1 MNEEKVI
8 TEFGDALKNAMAN
21 KTNDLNQYVW
31 KGKDGKEI
39 RLLDMSAD
47 ELQKVYNHTTDML
60 YNTNKYTPGKLQ
72 VKKNI
77 RTLISHCNAEL
88 LKRYI
93 IHECSVDIL
102 KSPIEII
109 QFIRDSKKAN
119 NLTDTDSVTTL
130 FNHLPKEF
138 ESITLDLLLSS
149 CLDQLDIINR
159 KMISDNFILSQ
170 GIWLT
175 DSEKFDLTEYDSNG
189 QIRPWMEV
197 IKERL
202 ILPNIKLRVDPKGF
216 SYSEFRS
223 LIHLSPLPKISS
235 LPTDTLR
242 LLRDKVFIL
251 LDADTDYH
259 IAKWEEIKSNIEK
272 VAEYKKITLVKK
284 NYE

>member
-1 MNEEKVI
+1 MNEEKI
-8 TEFGDALKNAMAN
+8 ISEFGDTLKNAIN
-21 KTNDLNQYVW
+21 KVNDLNQYVW
-31 KGKDGKEI
+31 KSKDGKDI
-39 RLLDMSAD
+39 RLLDMSKE
-47 ELQKVYNHTTDML
+47 ELQKIYNHANDML

-93 IHECSVDIL
+93 LHECNIDIL
-102 KSPIEII
+102 KSPIEVV
-109 QFIRDSKKAN
+109 QFIRDNKKSN
-119 NLTDTDSVTTL
+119 NLADTDSVTTL
-130 FNHLPKEF
+130 FSHLPKEF
-138 ESITLDLLLSS
+138 ESVTLDLLLSA
-149 CLDQLDIINR
+149 CLDQLDLINR

-175 DSEKFDLTEYDSNG
+175 EAEKVDLTEYDENG
-189 QIRPWMEV
+189 QVRPWMEV

-202 ILPNIKLRVDPKGF
+202 LLPNIKLRVDPRGF
-216 SYSEFRS
+216 SYAEFRS
-223 LIHLSPLPKISS
+223 LIHLTPLPKISS

-259 IAKWEEIKSNIEK
+259 INKWEIIKSNIEK
-272 VAEYKKITLVKK
+272 VAEYKKILLTKK

>member
-39 RLLDMSAD
+39 RLLDMSPD

-93 IHECSVDIL
+93 IHECNVDIL

-175 DSEKFDLTEYDSNG
+175 DSEKVDLTEYDSNG

>member
-1 MNEEKVI
+1 MNEEKI
-8 TEFGDALKNAMAN
+8 ISEFGDTLKNAIN
-21 KTNDLNQYVW
+21 KVNDLNQYVW
-31 KGKDGKEI
+31 KSKDGKTI
-39 RLLDMSAD
+39 RLLDMSKE
-47 ELQKVYNHTTDML
+47 ELQKIYNHANDML

-93 IHECSVDIL
+93 LHECNIDIL
-102 KSPIEII
+102 KSPIEIV
-109 QFIRDSKKAN
+109 QFIRDNKKSS
-119 NLTDTDSVTTL
+119 NLVDTDSVTTL
-130 FNHLPKEF
+130 FSHLPKEF
-138 ESITLDLLLSS
+138 ESVTLDLLLSA
-149 CLDQLDIINR
+149 CLDQLDLINR

-175 DSEKFDLTEYDSNG
+175 EAEKVDLTEYDENG
-189 QIRPWMEV
+189 QVRPWMEV

-202 ILPNIKLRVDPKGF
+202 LLPNIKLRVDPRGF
-216 SYSEFRS
+216 SYAEFRS
-223 LIHLSPLPKISS
+223 LIHLTPLPKISS

-259 IAKWEEIKSNIEK
+259 INKWEIIKSNIEK
-272 VAEYKKITLVKK
+272 VAEYKKISLTKK

>member
-1 MNEEKVI
+1 MSEEKTI
-8 TEFGDALKNAMAN
+8 TEFGNTLLNAIVN
-21 KTNDLNQYVW
+21 KSDDINQYVW
-31 KGKDGKEI
+31 KGKDNKEI
-39 RLLDMSAD
+39 RLLDMSD
-47 ELQKVYNHTTDML
+47 NELQKVYNHATDML
-60 YNTNKYTPGKLQ
+60 YNNNKYTPGKFQ

-77 RTLISHCNAEL
+77 RVLIAHCNAEL

-93 IHECSVDIL
+93 LHECNIDIL
-102 KSPIEII
+102 KSPIEIV
-109 QFIRDSKKAN
+109 QFIRESKKAN

-130 FNHLPKEF
+130 FSHLPKEF
-138 ESITLDLLLSS
+138 ETVTLDLLLSA

-175 DSEKFDLTEYDSNG
+175 DEEKADLTEYDENG
-189 QIRPWMEV
+189 QMRPWMEV

-202 ILPNIKLRVDPKGF
+202 ILPNIKLRVDPRGF
-216 SYSEFRS
+216 SYAEFRA
-223 LIHLSPLPKISS
+223 LIHLSPLPKIST

-259 IAKWEEIKSNIEK
+259 INKWEIIKSNIEK

-284 NYE
+284 SYE

>member
-1 MNEEKVI
+1 MSEEKTI
-8 TEFGDALKNAMAN
+8 TEFGNTLLNAIVN
-21 KTNDLNQYVW
+21 KSDDINQYVW
-31 KGKDGKEI
+31 KGKDNKEI
-39 RLLDMSAD
+39 RLLDMSD
-47 ELQKVYNHTTDML
+47 NELQKVYNHATDML
-60 YNTNKYTPGKLQ
+60 YNNNKYTPGKFQ
-72 VKKNI
+72 VKTNI
-77 RTLISHCNAEL
+77 RVLISHCNAEL

-93 IHECSVDIL
+93 LHECNIDIL
-102 KSPIEII
+102 KSPIEIV
-109 QFIRDSKKAN
+109 QFIRESKKAN

-130 FNHLPKEF
+130 FSHLPKEF
-138 ESITLDLLLSS
+138 ETVTLDLLLSA

-175 DSEKFDLTEYDSNG
+175 DEEKADLTEYDENG
-189 QIRPWMEV
+189 QMRPWMEV

-202 ILPNIKLRVDPKGF
+202 ILPNIKLRVDPRGF
-216 SYSEFRS
+216 SYAEFRA
-223 LIHLSPLPKISS
+223 LIHLSPLPKIST

-259 IAKWEEIKSNIEK
+259 INKWETIKSNIEK

>member
-1 MNEEKVI
+1 MSEEKTI
-8 TEFGDALKNAMAN
+8 TEFGNTLLNAIVN
-21 KTNDLNQYVW
+21 KSDDINQYVW
-31 KGKDGKEI
+31 KGKDNKEI
-39 RLLDMSAD
+39 RLLDMSD
-47 ELQKVYNHTTDML
+47 NELQKVYNHATDML
-60 YNTNKYTPGKLQ
+60 YNNNKYTPGKFQ

-77 RTLISHCNAEL
+77 RVLIAHCNAEL
-88 LKRYI
+88 LKRFI
-93 IHECSVDIL
+93 LHECNVDIL
-102 KSPIEII
+102 KSPIEIV
-109 QFIRDSKKAN
+109 QFIRESKKAN

-130 FNHLPKEF
+130 FSHLPKEF
-138 ESITLDLLLSS
+138 ETVTLDLLLSA

-175 DSEKFDLTEYDSNG
+175 DEEKADLTEYDENG
-189 QIRPWMEV
+189 QMRPWMEV

-202 ILPNIKLRVDPKGF
+202 ILPNIKLRVDPRGF
-216 SYSEFRS
+216 SYAEFRA
-223 LIHLSPLPKISS
+223 LIHLSPLPKIST

-251 LDADTDYH
+251 HDADTDYH
-259 IAKWEEIKSNIEK
+259 VNKWETIKSNIEK

>member
-1 MNEEKVI
+1 MSEEKTI
-8 TEFGDALKNAMAN
+8 TEFGNTLLNAIVN
-21 KTNDLNQYVW
+21 KSDDINQYVW

-39 RLLDMSAD
+39 RLLDMSPD
-47 ELQKVYNHTTDML
+47 ELQKAYNHTTDML

-93 IHECSVDIL
+93 IHECNVDIL

-175 DSEKFDLTEYDSNG
+175 DSEKFDLTEFDKDG

-216 SYSEFRS
+216 SYAEFRA
-223 LIHLSPLPKISS
+223 LIHLSPLPKIST

-259 IAKWEEIKSNIEK
+259 INKWETIKSNIEK

>member
-1 MNEEKVI
+1 MSEEKTI
-8 TEFGDALKNAMAN
+8 TEFGNTLLNAIVN
-21 KTNDLNQYVW
+21 KSDDINQYVW
-31 KGKDGKEI
+31 KGKDNKEI
-39 RLLDMSAD
+39 RLLDMSD
-47 ELQKVYNHTTDML
+47 NELQKVYNHATDML
-60 YNTNKYTPGKLQ
+60 YNNNKYTPGKFQ

-77 RTLISHCNAEL
+77 RVLIAHCNAEL

-93 IHECSVDIL
+93 LHECNIDIL
-102 KSPIEII
+102 KSPIEIV
-109 QFIRDSKKAN
+109 QFIRESKKAN

-130 FNHLPKEF
+130 FSHLPKEF
-138 ESITLDLLLSS
+138 ETVTLDLLLSA

-175 DSEKFDLTEYDSNG
+175 DEEKADLTEYDENG
-189 QIRPWMEV
+189 QMRPWMEV

-223 LIHLSPLPKISS
+223 LIHLSPLPKIST

-259 IAKWEEIKSNIEK
+259 INKWETIKSNIEK

>member
-39 RLLDMSAD
+39 RLLDMSPD

-77 RTLISHCNAEL
+77 RILISHCNAEL

-93 IHECSVDIL
+93 IHECNVDIL

-175 DSEKFDLTEYDSNG
+175 ESEKVDLTEYDSNG

>member
-39 RLLDMSAD
+39 RLLDMSPD

-93 IHECSVDIL
+93 IHECNVDIL

-175 DSEKFDLTEYDSNG
+175 DSEKVDLTEYDSNG

-223 LIHLSPLPKISS
+223 LVHLSPLPKISS

>member
-1 MNEEKVI
+1 MNEEKI
-8 TEFGDALKNAMAN
+8 ISEFGDTLKNAIN
-21 KTNDLNQYVW
+21 KVNDLNQYVW
-31 KGKDGKEI
+31 KSKDGKTI
-39 RLLDMSAD
+39 RLLDMSKE
-47 ELQKVYNHTTDML
+47 ELQKIYNHANDML

-93 IHECSVDIL
+93 LHECNIDIL
-102 KSPIEII
+102 KSPIEVV
-109 QFIRDSKKAN
+109 QFIRDNKKSN
-119 NLTDTDSVTTL
+119 NLADTDSVTTL
-130 FNHLPKEF
+130 FSHLPKEF
-138 ESITLDLLLSS
+138 ESVTLDLLLSA
-149 CLDQLDIINR
+149 CLDQLDLINR

-175 DSEKFDLTEYDSNG
+175 ESEKVDLTEYDENG
-189 QIRPWMEV
+189 QVRPWMEV

-202 ILPNIKLRVDPKGF
+202 LLPNIKLRVDPRGF
-216 SYSEFRS
+216 SYAEFRS
-223 LIHLSPLPKISS
+223 LIHLTPLPKISS

-259 IAKWEEIKSNIEK
+259 INKWEIIKGNIEK
-272 VAEYKKITLVKK
+272 VAEYKKISLTKK

>member
-8 TEFGDALKNAMAN
+8 TEFGDALKNAMIN

-31 KGKDGKEI
+31 KGKDNKEI
-39 RLLDMSAD
+39 RLLDMSAS

-60 YNTNKYTPGKLQ
+60 YNTNKYTPGKFQ

-77 RTLISHCNAEL
+77 RVLISHCNAEL

-93 IHECSVDIL
+93 LHECNIDIL
-102 KSPIEII
+102 KSPIEIV
-109 QFIRDSKKAN
+109 QFIRENKKAN

-130 FNHLPKEF
+130 FSHLPKEF
-138 ESITLDLLLSS
+138 ETVTLDLFLSA

-175 DSEKFDLTEYDSNG
+175 EEEKADLTEYDENG
-189 QIRPWMEV
+189 QMRPWMEV

-202 ILPNIKLRVDPKGF
+202 ILPNVKLRVDPKGF
-216 SYSEFRS
+216 SYAEFRA
-223 LIHLSPLPKISS
+223 LIHLSPLPKIST
-235 LPTDTLR
+235 LPTETLR

-259 IAKWEEIKSNIEK
+259 INKWETIKDNIEK

>member
-1 MNEEKVI
+1 MNEEKI
-8 TEFGDALKNAMAN
+8 ISEFGDTLKNAIN
-21 KTNDLNQYVW
+21 KVNDLNQYVW
-31 KGKDGKEI
+31 KSKDGKTI
-39 RLLDMSAD
+39 RLLDMSKE
-47 ELQKVYNHTTDML
+47 ELQKIYNHANDML

-93 IHECSVDIL
+93 LHECNIDIL
-102 KSPIEII
+102 KSPIEVV
-109 QFIRDSKKAN
+109 QFIRDNKKSS
-119 NLTDTDSVTTL
+119 NLVDTDSVTTL
-130 FNHLPKEF
+130 FSHLPKEF
-138 ESITLDLLLSS
+138 ESVTLDLLLSA
-149 CLDQLDIINR
+149 CLDQLDLINR

-175 DSEKFDLTEYDSNG
+175 EAEKVDLTEYDENG
-189 QIRPWMEV
+189 QVRPWMEV

-202 ILPNIKLRVDPKGF
+202 LLPNIKLRVDPRGF
-216 SYSEFRS
+216 SYAEFRS
-223 LIHLSPLPKISS
+223 LIHLTPLPKISS

-259 IAKWEEIKSNIEK
+259 INKWEIIKSNIEK
-272 VAEYKKITLVKK
+272 VAEYKKISLTKK

>member
-39 RLLDMSAD
+39 RLLDMSPD

-216 SYSEFRS
+216 S
-223 LIHLSPLPKISS
+223 
-235 LPTDTLR
+235 
-242 LLRDKVFIL
+242 
-251 LDADTDYH
+251 
-259 IAKWEEIKSNIEK
+259 
-272 VAEYKKITLVKK
+272 
-284 NYE
+284 

>member
-39 RLLDMSAD
+39 RLLDMSPD

-93 IHECSVDIL
+93 IHECNVDIL

-109 QFIRDSKKAN
+109 QFLRDSKKAN

-175 DSEKFDLTEYDSNG
+175 ESEKVDLTEYDSNG

>member
-21 KTNDLNQYVW
+21 KINDLNQYVW

-39 RLLDMSAD
+39 RLLDMSPD

-77 RTLISHCNAEL
+77 RILISHCNAEL

-93 IHECSVDIL
+93 IHECNVDIL

-138 ESITLDLLLSS
+138 EPITLDLLLSS

-175 DSEKFDLTEYDSNG
+175 DSEKADLTEYDSNG

-259 IAKWEEIKSNIEK
+259 ITKWEEIKSNIEK

>member
-1 MNEEKVI
+1 MSEEKTI
-8 TEFGDALKNAMAN
+8 TEFGNTLLNAIVN
-21 KTNDLNQYVW
+21 KSDDINQYVW
-31 KGKDGKEI
+31 KGKDNKEV
-39 RLLDMSAD
+39 RLLDMSD
-47 ELQKVYNHTTDML
+47 NELQKVYNHATDML
-60 YNTNKYTPGKLQ
+60 YNNNKYTPGKFQ

-77 RTLISHCNAEL
+77 RVLIAHCNAEL

-93 IHECSVDIL
+93 LHECNIDIL
-102 KSPIEII
+102 KSPIEIV
-109 QFIRDSKKAN
+109 QFIRESKKAN

-130 FNHLPKEF
+130 FSHLPKEF
-138 ESITLDLLLSS
+138 ETVTLDLLLSA

-175 DSEKFDLTEYDSNG
+175 DEEKADLTEYDENG
-189 QIRPWMEV
+189 QMRPWMEV

-202 ILPNIKLRVDPKGF
+202 ILPNIKLRVDPRGF
-216 SYSEFRS
+216 SYAEFRA
-223 LIHLSPLPKISS
+223 LIHLSPLPKIST

>member
-39 RLLDMSAD
+39 RLLDMSPD

-119 NLTDTDSVTTL
+119 NLTDTDFVTTL

-259 IAKWEEIKSNIEK
+259 IAKWEEIKSSIEK

>member
-39 RLLDMSAD
+39 RLLDMSPD

-216 SYSEFRS
+216 SYAEFRA
-223 LIHLSPLPKISS
+223 LIHLSPLPKIST

-259 IAKWEEIKSNIEK
+259 INKWETIKDNIEK

>member
-39 RLLDMSAD
+39 RLLDMSPD

-202 ILPNIKLRVDPKGF
+202 ILPNIKLRVDLKGF
-216 SYSEFRS
+216 RYSEFRS
-223 LIHLSPLPKISS
+223 LIHLSPLPKISF

>member
-1 MNEEKVI
+1 MNEEKI
-8 TEFGDALKNAMAN
+8 ISEFGDTLKNAID
-21 KTNDLNQYVW
+21 KVNDLNQYVW
-31 KGKDGKEI
+31 KSKDGKTI
-39 RLLDMSAD
+39 RLLDMSKE
-47 ELQKVYNHTTDML
+47 ELQKIYNHANDML

-93 IHECSVDIL
+93 LHECNIDIL
-102 KSPIEII
+102 KSPIEVV
-109 QFIRDSKKAN
+109 QFIRDNKKSN
-119 NLTDTDSVTTL
+119 NLADTDSVTTL
-130 FNHLPKEF
+130 FSHLPKEF
-138 ESITLDLLLSS
+138 ESVTLDLLLSA
-149 CLDQLDIINR
+149 CLDQLDLINR

-175 DSEKFDLTEYDSNG
+175 EAEKVDLTEYDENG
-189 QIRPWMEV
+189 QVRPWMEV

-202 ILPNIKLRVDPKGF
+202 LLPNIKLRVDPRGF
-216 SYSEFRS
+216 SYAEFRS
-223 LIHLSPLPKISS
+223 LIHLTPLPKISS

-259 IAKWEEIKSNIEK
+259 INKWEIIKSNIEK
-272 VAEYKKITLVKK
+272 VAEYKKISLTKK

>member
-1 MNEEKVI
+1 MSEEKTI
-8 TEFGDALKNAMAN
+8 TEFGNTLLNAIVN
-21 KTNDLNQYVW
+21 KSDDINQYVW
-31 KGKDGKEI
+31 KGKDNKEI
-39 RLLDMSAD
+39 RLLDMSD
-47 ELQKVYNHTTDML
+47 NELQKVYNHATDML
-60 YNTNKYTPGKLQ
+60 YNNNKYTPGKFQ

-77 RTLISHCNAEL
+77 RVLIAHCNAEL

-93 IHECSVDIL
+93 LHECNIDIL
-102 KSPIEII
+102 KSPIEIV
-109 QFIRDSKKAN
+109 QFIRESKKAN

-130 FNHLPKEF
+130 FSHLPKEF
-138 ESITLDLLLSS
+138 ETVTLDLLLSA

-175 DSEKFDLTEYDSNG
+175 DEEKADLTEYDENG
-189 QIRPWMEV
+189 QMRPWMEV

-202 ILPNIKLRVDPKGF
+202 ILPNIKLRVDPRGF
-216 SYSEFRS
+216 SYAEFRA
-223 LIHLSPLPKISS
+223 LIHLSPLPKIST

-259 IAKWEEIKSNIEK
+259 INKWEIIKSNIEK

>member
-1 MNEEKVI
+1 MNEEKI
-8 TEFGDALKNAMAN
+8 ISEFGDTLKNAID
-21 KTNDLNQYVW
+21 KVNDLNQYVW
-31 KGKDGKEI
+31 KSKDGKDI
-39 RLLDMSAD
+39 RLLDMSKE
-47 ELQKVYNHTTDML
+47 ELQKIYNHANDML

-93 IHECSVDIL
+93 LHECNIDIL
-102 KSPIEII
+102 KSPIEIV
-109 QFIRDSKKAN
+109 QFIRDNKKSN
-119 NLTDTDSVTTL
+119 NLADTDSVTTL
-130 FNHLPKEF
+130 FSHLPKEF
-138 ESITLDLLLSS
+138 ESVTLDLLLSA
-149 CLDQLDIINR
+149 CLDQLDLINR

-175 DSEKFDLTEYDSNG
+175 EAEKVDLTEYDENG

-202 ILPNIKLRVDPKGF
+202 LLPNIKLRVDPRGF
-216 SYSEFRS
+216 SYAEFRS
-223 LIHLSPLPKISS
+223 LIHLTPLPKISS

-259 IAKWEEIKSNIEK
+259 INKWEIIKSNIEK
-272 VAEYKKITLVKK
+272 VAEYKKISLTKK

>member
-1 MNEEKVI
+1 MSEEKTI
-8 TEFGDALKNAMAN
+8 TEFGNTLLNAIVN
-21 KTNDLNQYVW
+21 KSDDINQYVW
-31 KGKDGKEI
+31 KGKDNKEI
-39 RLLDMSAD
+39 RLLDMSD
-47 ELQKVYNHTTDML
+47 NELQKVYNHATDML
-60 YNTNKYTPGKLQ
+60 YNNNKYTPGKFQ

-77 RTLISHCNAEL
+77 RILIAHCNAEL

-93 IHECSVDIL
+93 LHECNIDIL
-102 KSPIEII
+102 KSPIEIV
-109 QFIRDSKKAN
+109 QFIRESKKAN

-130 FNHLPKEF
+130 FSHLPKEF
-138 ESITLDLLLSS
+138 ETVTLDLLLSA

-175 DSEKFDLTEYDSNG
+175 DEEKADLTEYDENG
-189 QIRPWMEV
+189 QMRPWMEV

-202 ILPNIKLRVDPKGF
+202 ILPNIKLRVDPRGF
-216 SYSEFRS
+216 SYAEFRA
-223 LIHLSPLPKISS
+223 LIHLSPLPKIST

-259 IAKWEEIKSNIEK
+259 INKWETIKSNIEK

>member
-1 MNEEKVI
+1 MNEEKI
-8 TEFGDALKNAMAN
+8 ISEFGDTLKNAID
-21 KTNDLNQYVW
+21 KVNDLNQYVW
-31 KGKDGKEI
+31 KSKDGKDI
-39 RLLDMSAD
+39 RLLDMSKE
-47 ELQKVYNHTTDML
+47 ELQKIYNHANDML

-93 IHECSVDIL
+93 LHECNIDIL
-102 KSPIEII
+102 KSPIEVV
-109 QFIRDSKKAN
+109 QFIRDNKKSN
-119 NLTDTDSVTTL
+119 NLADTDSVTTL
-130 FNHLPKEF
+130 FSHLPKEF
-138 ESITLDLLLSS
+138 ESVTLDLLLSA
-149 CLDQLDIINR
+149 CLDQLDLINR

-175 DSEKFDLTEYDSNG
+175 EAEKVDLTEYDENG

-202 ILPNIKLRVDPKGF
+202 LLPNIKLRVDPRGF
-216 SYSEFRS
+216 SYAEFRS
-223 LIHLSPLPKISS
+223 LIHLTPLPKISS

-259 IAKWEEIKSNIEK
+259 INKWEIIKSNIEK
-272 VAEYKKITLVKK
+272 VAEYKKISLTKK

>member
-1 MNEEKVI
+1 MSEEKVI

-39 RLLDMSAD
+39 RLLDMSPD

>member
-21 KTNDLNQYVW
+21 KINDLNQYVW
-31 KGKDGKEI
+31 KGKDGKEV
-39 RLLDMSAD
+39 RLLDMSPD
-47 ELQKVYNHTTDML
+47 ELQKAYNHTTDML

-93 IHECSVDIL
+93 IHECNVDIL

>member
-1 MNEEKVI
+1 MSEEKTV
-8 TEFGDALKNAMAN
+8 TEFGNTLLNAIVN
-21 KTNDLNQYVW
+21 KSDDINQYVW
-31 KGKDGKEI
+31 KGKDNKEI
-39 RLLDMSAD
+39 RLLDMSD
-47 ELQKVYNHTTDML
+47 NELQKVYNHATDML
-60 YNTNKYTPGKLQ
+60 YNNNKYTPGKFQ

-77 RTLISHCNAEL
+77 RVLIAHCNAEL

-93 IHECSVDIL
+93 LHECNIDIL
-102 KSPIEII
+102 KSPIEIV
-109 QFIRDSKKAN
+109 QFIRESKKAN

-130 FNHLPKEF
+130 FSHLPKEF
-138 ESITLDLLLSS
+138 ETVTLDLLLSA

-175 DSEKFDLTEYDSNG
+175 DEEKADLTEYDENG
-189 QIRPWMEV
+189 QMRPWMEV

-202 ILPNIKLRVDPKGF
+202 ILPNIKLRVDPRGF
-216 SYSEFRS
+216 SYAEFRA
-223 LIHLSPLPKISS
+223 LIHLSPLPKIST

-259 IAKWEEIKSNIEK
+259 INKWETIKSNIEK
-272 VAEYKKITLVKK
+272 VAEYKKITLVEK

>member
-1 MNEEKVI
+1 MNEEKI
-8 TEFGDALKNAMAN
+8 ISEFGDTLKNAIN
-21 KTNDLNQYVW
+21 KVNDLNQYVW
-31 KGKDGKEI
+31 KSKDGKTI
-39 RLLDMSAD
+39 RLLDMSKE
-47 ELQKVYNHTTDML
+47 ELQKIYNHANDML

-93 IHECSVDIL
+93 LHECNIDIL
-102 KSPIEII
+102 KSPIEVV
-109 QFIRDSKKAN
+109 QFIRDNKKSN
-119 NLTDTDSVTTL
+119 NLADTDSVTTL
-130 FNHLPKEF
+130 FSHLPKEF
-138 ESITLDLLLSS
+138 ESVTLDLLLSA
-149 CLDQLDIINR
+149 CLDQLDLINR

-175 DSEKFDLTEYDSNG
+175 EAEKVDLTEYDENG
-189 QIRPWMEV
+189 QVRPWMEV

-202 ILPNIKLRVDPKGF
+202 LLPNIKLRVDPRGF
-216 SYSEFRS
+216 SYAEFRS
-223 LIHLSPLPKISS
+223 LIHLTPLPKISS

-259 IAKWEEIKSNIEK
+259 INKWEVIKSNIEK
-272 VAEYKKITLVKK
+272 VAEYKKISLTKK

>member
-39 RLLDMSAD
+39 RLLDMSPD

-93 IHECSVDIL
+93 IHECNVDIL

-175 DSEKFDLTEYDSNG
+175 ESEKFDLTEYDSNG

>member
-39 RLLDMSAD
+39 RLLDMSSD

-93 IHECSVDIL
+93 IHECNVDIL

-175 DSEKFDLTEYDSNG
+175 DSEKVDLTEYDSNG

>member
-21 KTNDLNQYVW
+21 KINDLNQYVW

-39 RLLDMSAD
+39 RLLDMSPD

-93 IHECSVDIL
+93 IHECNVDIL

-109 QFIRDSKKAN
+109 QFIRNSKKAN

>member
-39 RLLDMSAD
+39 RLLDMSPD

-223 LIHLSPLPKISS
+223 LIHLSPLPKIST
-235 LPTDTLR
+235 LPTETLR

-259 IAKWEEIKSNIEK
+259 INKWEIIKSNIEK